1 MKNKE
6 PTRVGI
12 SCLINNL
19 PLKTNFKLQG
29 KSKLLDHLSI
39 NFNLHL

>member
-1 MKNKE
+1 MKNKK
-6 PTRVGI
+6 PTRVDI
-12 SCLINNL
+12 SCLINDL
-19 PLKTNFKLQG
+19 TLKINFKLQG